1 MPTDT
6 GYAGC
11 KVSSTSRRMSFLFPD
26 SDIRT
31 SRSFMGFRWRRIIM
45 FPSPLVLLPLD
56 GLERQR
62 SREQD
67 RHRRREGHC
76 KAAAGF
82 QETTAVL
89 LIFRN

>member
-1 MPTDT
+1 
-6 GYAGC
+6 
-11 KVSSTSRRMSFLFPD
+11 
-26 SDIRT
+26 
-31 SRSFMGFRWRRIIM
+31 M
-45 FPSPLVLLPLD
+45 FPSPLVLLPSD
-56 GLERQR
+56 GLGRQR